1 MTNVLANLRNNP
13 PHAIAGIDVA
23 SVRDLLNSKITDL
36 KTGEVAPVIHLPK
49 QDMLTFYL
57 ADNSWISL
65 RPSGTEPKLKIY
77 YSVKAADF
85 ESAKAEGEAIKA
97 EVTALLG
104 F

>member
-1 MTNVLANLRNNP
+1 MVIVAAKDYKPDANMIEYTLESGSGF
-13 PHAIAGIDVA
+13 IV
-23 SVRDLLNSKITDL
+23 
-36 KTGEVAPVIHLPK
+36 
-49 QDMLTFYL
+49 
-57 ADNSWISL
+57 